1 VKAALP
7 VLLLGLHVPL
17 VQAADAAGA
26 VLDRVAECA
35 SVADRDARLACFD
48 REVGSWLA
56 SRRAAEPAPRA
67 AAARAPRPD
76 APPAAASSTAVT
88 AAREAAANEAKTALN
103 PSATAR
109 AASVQ
114 PAKRAPDAAN
124 FGAEQLRT
132 QNRRSDD
139 EEATMQARIAGFR
152 DAGGGVYVILLDNDQ
167 AWRHEDAHRASFL
180 RVGDPVVIRR
190 GSLGSYWLHR
200 ESDGTRNGIRVTRI
214 R

>member
-1 VKAALP
+1 MKAAVP
-7 VLLLGLHVPL
+7 VLMLGLHVPL

-26 VLDRVAECA
+26 VLDRVARCA
-35 SVADRDARLACFD
+35 SVADSDARLACFD
-48 REVGSWLA
+48 REIAPWLA
-56 SRRAAEPAPRA
+56 SRQANETASSA
-67 AAARAPRPD
+67 AADAKQPARAP
-76 APPAAASSTAVT
+76 
-88 AAREAAANEAKTALN
+88 
-103 PSATAR
+103 TAR
-109 AASVQ
+109 AAVPP
-114 PAKRAPDAAN
+114 PATAQAATSISATTSDPAAAD

-180 RVGDPVVIRR
+180 RVGDPVVVRK